1 MPWSEQQLK
10 AINTTGKNILVA
22 AAAGSGKT
30 SVLVE
35 RIIQHIVSGRCDINE
50 ILVVTFTNAAAA
62 EMRGRIASAIT
73 EKLSDEA
80 KERQLVLLNAASI
93 STLHSFCQN
102 LIRQNFH
109 ELGLDPKFR
118 LAGEQET
125 ALLKLDVLE
134 ELFESAYDAP
144 DNEAFLRFAD
154 LYGSERGD
162 DAAYDII
169 LKLYE
174 YSRSQ
179 PFPKQWLESLPLRF
193 DAGGDIEHSPWI
205 ELLLQKAKDELSS
218 CRETALQLHRLT
230 ENQQCEPLA
239 KTAESDIAALGTC
252 LACDSW
258 QALQAALTDISFARM
273 SPSKKIPEDLK
284 DEFRRRRDE
293 MKSTVKKLRENYF
306 EQPLDDA
313 AADLPVLRS
322 DAAALCRI
330 TLDFAAAFARAK
342 AEKSLLDF
350 SDLEHFALDLLAAP
364 GSDADNLIPTA
375 AAAALQAKYKEIM
388 VDEYQDTNG
397 VQEAII
403 RLIASRKSPNC
414 FFVGDVKQSIYK
426 FRLAEPELF
435 LHKYNTYPLDESC
448 MRIDLSQNFRSR
460 REIIDAVNF
469 IFSQIMT
476 VKAAELPYGEA
487 EALRCGL
494 EYPPAPQLHTLES
507 PVELTVIDKK
517 NLHADSDAADGSSEG
532 FKAEAAFIVQR
543 IKELMSVHPLV
554 YDKNSKAY
562 RPLKW
567 RDIVVLTRTVKEK
580 GQILSDAMRAA
591 AIPVYS
597 GDETGYFQAAEIR
610 VMVSLLQIIDNP
622 QQDIPLAA
630 VLYSPIVNMTAE
642 DLARIRLLSPKT
654 PLYKALEAAAG
665 GEHRLKRE
673 LVQKAASFLADLE
686 KWRGYAR
693 CHSVPELIW
702 KLLDE
707 TGYYDY
713 AGGMREGLVRQ
724 ANLRALYDRAAA
736 YEQTSF
742 RGLFRFLR
750 FIKRMKDIG
759 SDLEAARSLGEGE
772 DVVRIMSIHKSK
784 GLEFPVVI
792 IADAGKRF
800 NLKDA
805 QQEPVLMHK
814 RLGLGLYACDTENH
828 IRYQTL
834 PRQAIAAQITH
845 ELKAEEMRTLYV
857 AMTRAREKLIIVGS
871 VSDADKFAARCCS
884 DLPEEGHAL
893 PDHFIESAGSYLDWL
908 GAALARHKS
917 GRALRSGAESV
928 RLLPDESR
936 WQINILSSID
946 AVQSP
951 EETEDA
957 RQMLQAVQKLKHLPP
972 SGDAAWVN
980 ARLSWHYPHTEES
993 AVPAKLSV
1001 TEIKRRFAEESAE
1014 LDGSAAYIED
1024 ASFRRPRF
1032 LQQSTSMTN
1041 TEFGTLMHTIMQH
1054 LDLHGDLTDKGI
1066 LKQTERMAEDEIIDR
1081 ADIRKVYRKNIRDF
1095 LYSPLGCR
1103 LRSAEHIERELS
1115 FSRMVSTAEIN
1126 RLSPSENAYP
1136 DTGQSVF
1143 IQGTID
1149 LLFQENGRL
1158 VLIDYKTD
1166 RCSGDEARQRYAV
1179 QIELYAAAARSILN
1193 MPVAEKYIYMF
1204 HSGTVVNMAE
1214 P

>member
-1 MPWSEQQLK
+1 MPWSKQQLK

-35 RIIQHIVSGRCDINE
+35 RIIQHIVSGSCDINE

-73 EKLSDEA
+73 EKLSDAA

-93 STLHSFCQN
+93 STLHAFCQN

-144 DNEAFLRFAD
+144 DNDAFLRFAD

-162 DAAYDII
+162 EAAYDII

-179 PFPKQWLESLPLRF
+179 PFPEQWLKSLPLHF
-193 DAGGDIEHSPWI
+193 DTDGNIAHSPWI
-205 ELLLQKAKDELSS
+205 ELLRQKAKDELAS
-218 CRETALQLHRLT
+218 CRETALQLCRLAQ
-230 ENQQCEPLA
+230 EQQCEPLT
-239 KTAESDIAALGTC
+239 KTAQADIAALDSC
-252 LACDSW
+252 LACDDW
-258 QALQAALTDISFARM
+258 QELQSSLTDISFARM
-273 SPSKKIPEDLK
+273 SSSKKIPEDLK
-284 DEFRRRRDE
+284 DDFRRRRDE
-293 MKSTVKKLRENYF
+293 MKNTVKKLRENYF

-350 SDLEHFALDLLAAP
+350 SDLEHFALNLLAAP
-364 GSDADNLIPTA
+364 GSDADNLIPT

-403 RLIASRKSPNC
+403 RLIASRTRPNC

-435 LHKYNTYPLDESC
+435 LHKYNTYPLDENC
-448 MRIDLSQNFRSR
+448 VRIDLSQNFRSR

-494 EYPPAPQLHTLES
+494 KYPPAPQLHTLES

-517 NLHADSDAADGSSEG
+517 NLHPDNETGDG

-543 IKELMSVHPLV
+543 IKKLMNSHPLV

-580 GQILSDAMRAA
+580 GQILSDAMRADG
-591 AIPVYS
+591 IPVYS
-597 GDETGYFQAAEIR
+597 SDETGYFQAAEIR

-654 PLYKALEAAAG
+654 PLYKALELAAG
-665 GEHRLKRE
+665 GEYRLKKE
-673 LVQKAASFLADLE
+673 LVQKAASFLAALE

-702 KLLDE
+702 KLLEE

-713 AGGMREGLVRQ
+713 AGGMKEGLVRQ

-814 RLGLGLYACDTENH
+814 QLGLGLYACDTENH

-834 PRQAIAAQITH
+834 PRRAIAAQITH

-884 DLPEEGHAL
+884 SLPEEGRAL
-893 PDHFIESAGSYLDWL
+893 PDHCIESANSYLDWL
-908 GAALARHKS
+908 GAALARHTD

-928 RLLPDESR
+928 RLLPDESH
-936 WQINILSSID
+936 WQIDIISSID

-951 EETEDA
+951 DETTDA
-957 RQMLQAVQKLKHLPP
+957 RQVLQAVQQLKPLPP
-972 SGDAAWVN
+972 SDDAAWVD
-980 ARLSWHYPHTEES
+980 ARLSWHYPYADES
-993 AVPAKLSV
+993 AIPAKLSV
-1001 TEIKRRFAEESAE
+1001 TEIKRRFAEESAQ
-1014 LDGSAAYIED
+1014 LDSD
-1024 ASFRRPRF
+1024 ASAYFKDEAFRRPRF
-1032 LQQSTSMTN
+1032 LQQSTAMTN

-1054 LDLHGDLTDKGI
+1054 LDLRGDLTDKGI
-1066 LKQTERMAEDEIIDR
+1066 LKQLERMADDEIIDR
-1081 ADIRKVYRKNIRDF
+1081 ADIRKIYRKNIRDF

-1115 FSRMVSTAEIN
+1115 FSRMMSTAEIN
-1126 RLSPSENAYP
+1126 SLSPAESAYP
-1136 DTGQSVF
+1136 DTGRSVF

-1149 LLFQENGRL
+1149 LLFQESGRL
-1158 VLIDYKTD
+1158 ILIDYKTD
-1166 RCSGDEARQRYAV
+1166 RCTGEEARQRYSV
-1179 QIELYAAAARSILN
+1179 QIELYAAAARPIFN
-1193 MPVAEKYIYMF
+1193 MPVEEKYIYLF
-1204 HSGTVVNMAE
+1204 HSGAVVNMAE
-1214 P
+1214 S

>member
-10 AINTTGKNILVA
+10 AINTIGKNILVA

-35 RIIQHIVSGRCDINE
+35 RIIQHIVSGSCDINE

-73 EKLSDEA
+73 EKLSDAA

-93 STLHSFCQN
+93 STLHAFCQN

-144 DNEAFLRFAD
+144 DNDAFLRFAD

-162 DAAYDII
+162 EAAYDII

-179 PFPKQWLESLPLRF
+179 PFPEQWLLSLPSRF
-193 DAGGDIEHSPWI
+193 ESGGDIVHSPWI
-205 ELLLQKAKDELSS
+205 GLLLQKARDELSS
-218 CRETALQLHRLT
+218 CRETALQLHALAQ
-230 ENQQCEPLA
+230 EQQCEPLA
-239 KTAESDIAALGTC
+239 KTAESDITALDAC
-252 LACDSW
+252 LACDDW
-258 QALQAALTDISFARM
+258 QALQEALAGISFARM
-273 SPSKKIPEDLK
+273 SPSKKIPEELK
-284 DEFRRRRDE
+284 DDFRRRRDE
-293 MKSTVKKLRENYF
+293 MKSIVKKLRENYF

-350 SDLEHFALDLLAAP
+350 SDLEHFALNLLAAP
-364 GSDADNLIPTA
+364 GSDSDNLIPTA

-403 RLIASRKSPNC
+403 RLIASRTRPNC

-435 LHKYNTYPLDESC
+435 LHKYNTYPLDENC
-448 MRIDLSQNFRSR
+448 VRIDLSQNFRSR

-476 VKAAELPYGEA
+476 VKAAELPYGKA
-487 EALRCGL
+487 EVLRCGL
-494 EYPPAPQLHTLES
+494 EYPPAPHLHTLES

-517 NLHADSDAADGSSEG
+517 NMLSDGSGEDG
-532 FKAEAAFIVQR
+532 FKAEATFIVQR
-543 IKELMSVHPLV
+543 IKKLMDSRPLV
-554 YDKNSKAY
+554 YDKESRAY

-597 GDETGYFQAAEIR
+597 SDETGYFQAAEIR

-654 PLYKALEAAAG
+654 PLYKALELAAG
-665 GEHRLKRE
+665 GEYRLKKE
-673 LVQKAASFLADLE
+673 LVQKSASFLAALE

-713 AGGMREGLVRQ
+713 SGGMKEGLVRQ

-814 RLGLGLYACDTENH
+814 QLGLGLYACDTENH

-871 VSDADKFAARCCS
+871 VSDAEKFAARCCS
-884 DLPEEGHAL
+884 ALPEEGRAL
-893 PDHFIESAGSYLDWL
+893 PDHYIESANSYLDWL
-908 GAALARHKS
+908 GAALARHADGS
-917 GRALRSGAESV
+917 ALRSGAESV

-936 WQINILSSID
+936 WQAEIISSID
-946 AVQSP
+946 APQPP
-951 EETEDA
+951 EESSDA
-957 RQMLQAVQKLKHLPP
+957 RQMLQAVQKLRPLPP
-972 SGDAAWVN
+972 SGDAAWVD

-993 AVPAKLSV
+993 VIPAKLSV

-1014 LDGSAAYIED
+1014 LDSSTAYIED
-1024 ASFRRPRF
+1024 AAFRRPRF

-1041 TEFGTLMHTIMQH
+1041 TEFGTLMHTVMQH

-1066 LKQTERMAEDEIIDR
+1066 LKQIEHMADDEIISSV
-1081 ADIRKVYRKNIRDF
+1081 DIRKIYRKNIRDF

-1103 LRSAEHIERELS
+1103 LRSAEHIDRELS
-1115 FSRMVSTAEIN
+1115 FSRMMSIAEIN
-1126 RLSPSENAYP
+1126 RLSPAESAYP
-1136 DTGQSVF
+1136 DTGQSIF

-1158 VLIDYKTD
+1158 ILIDYKTD
-1166 RCSGDEARQRYAV
+1166 RCSGEEARQRYAV
-1179 QIELYAAAARSILN
+1179 QIELYAAAAYSIFN

-1204 HSGTVVNMAE
+1204 HSGAVVNMAE